1 MHTFSFTSSS
11 CLMVFYCAEGSKPM
25 SITLLSSGP
34 LPAWFAWFVSMAY
47 GCWSWTCVVSGWSK
61 SRKLNPNGAV
71 ALQPLHQPRLVC
83 QVPFLVVLSPSSLKS
98 LVQDGRPGMPL
109 SFQHFY
115 QLRLSFQF
123 GLCFG
128 SFWRR
133 KWQATLVF
141 LPRESVDRGARWA
154 AVRRVAQLDVAE
166 AT

>member
-1 MHTFSFTSSS
+1 M
-11 CLMVFYCAEGSKPM
+11 
-25 SITLLSSGP
+25 
-34 LPAWFAWFVSMAY
+34 
-47 GCWSWTCVVSGWSK
+47 VSGWSK